1 MKLKRKI
8 ENDDFH
14 LTDLESFVKDVYDP
28 SQFMR
33 AFVQTLDPKTQELVP
48 ADPYSYQEAWLQDDS
63 KLKIALKSRQVGFSF
78 IEMLGKSLHTA
89 ITTPNYTKLVMSI
102 DQPKAN
108 ELINIITE
116 TVPHMKEEFQ
126 IPFKSKSRSR
136 VEFENGSRIIAVPS
150 LASATRSYHG
160 DVFIDEIA
168 FIPNDKEVL
177 DAVLGTTV
185 RGYNVSIG
193 STPYGQRGVYH
204 EIIQKTGWDTS
215 SVWLNESEIMPFTR
229 EYFKV
234 RDNNPTDWSFHAIP
248 YFLCPDLKRE
258 DLHSSTEDGFKQEYG
273 LAFLDESTSMLS
285 YDLLMSRSFPH
296 LGQWALEGKFVKPAK
311 SRFIMGLDPAEKI
324 NQTAII
330 IFEKKNNTYYKR
342 YRKSWQGVNHKIYIP
357 QIVELFKRFDI
368 DHLYVDGT
376 GIGYSVYL
384 DILEYLPKS
393 KVSEIQLT
401 SSRKEELVHNLI
413 SIYEA
418 DEYQDRPLDFTLAKM
433 EGRYNI
439 ITDNDVDY
447 FDQLHQLR
455 REVTDFGK
463 PRYTGKIEGKD
474 DDIIWATALALMEDI
489 KPKGKGTRTTS
500 VPITIKRSRY

>member
-1 MKLKRKI
+1 
-8 ENDDFH
+8 
-14 LTDLESFVKDVYDP
+14 
-28 SQFMR
+28 
-33 AFVQTLDPKTQELVP
+33 
-48 ADPYSYQEAWLQDDS
+48 
-63 KLKIALKSRQVGFSF
+63 
-78 IEMLGKSLHTA
+78 
-89 ITTPNYTKLVMSI
+89 
-102 DQPKAN
+102 
-108 ELINIITE
+108 
-116 TVPHMKEEFQ
+116 
-126 IPFKSKSRSR
+126 
-136 VEFENGSRIIAVPS
+136 
-150 LASATRSYHG
+150 
-160 DVFIDEIA
+160 
-168 FIPNDKEVL
+168 
-177 DAVLGTTV
+177 
-185 RGYNVSIG
+185 
-193 STPYGQRGVYH
+193 
-204 EIIQKTGWDTS
+204 
-215 SVWLNESEIMPFTR
+215 
-229 EYFKV
+229 
-234 RDNNPTDWSFHAIP
+234 
-248 YFLCPDLKRE
+248 DLKRE

-296 LGQWALEGKFVKPAK
+296 LGQWALEGKFVKPEK

-439 ITDNDVDY
+439 ITDND
-447 FDQLHQLR
+447 
-455 REVTDFGK
+455 
-463 PRYTGKIEGKD
+463 
-474 DDIIWATALALMEDI
+474 
-489 KPKGKGTRTTS
+489 
-500 VPITIKRSRY
+500 